1 MMATATPDPQRTA
14 EALVRL
20 HQTVLAAVRQNL
32 IAEGEDLA
40 AAIKRLSE
48 TYAFIKAPVGVDA
61 SALVEIMTILLDP
74 ALYETVEPQALAAAI
89 APARARSHRYGP
101 AQHDL
106 PSRESLT

>member
-48 TYAFIKAPVGVDA
+48 TYAF
-61 SALVEIMTILLDP
+61 ALVEIMTILLDP